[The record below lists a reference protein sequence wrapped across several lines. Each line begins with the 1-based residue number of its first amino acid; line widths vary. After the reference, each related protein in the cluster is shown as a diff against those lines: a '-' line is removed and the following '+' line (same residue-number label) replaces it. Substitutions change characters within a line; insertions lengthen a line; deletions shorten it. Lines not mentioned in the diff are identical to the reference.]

1 MMNCNSCGGSLTSSE
16 QTCKYC
22 GAPNPSYVAPTAQRR
37 RIFARGGYRSTT
49 APSYTPPRTESR
61 STPAAKK
68 SVNWFMFVLL
78 LIFFW
83 PAAIVYLIIRIK

>member
-22 GAPNPSYVAPTAQRR
+22 GAPNPSYVGSYSAKR
-37 RIFARGGYRSTT
+37 RICRSTT

>member
-22 GAPNPSYVAPTAQRR
+22 GAPNPC
-37 RIFARGGYRSTT
+37 
-49 APSYTPPRTESR
+49 TESR